1 MKDFLTKSRR
11 GFTLVELLI
20 VIIILGALSA
30 TMMLSSGDSVV
41 AAKANTIVANLSTVK
56 HAALLY
62 WASEPNPTIEDF
74 MQNAKDYLGDTAI
87 ENATTENATLNT
99 LLDNGKIKSTSWKGG
114 VVMIVGNISYR
125 VWSQL
130 DGNQENGI
138 WKAQCNFGP
147 EANTQHGVTGDP
159 DKEAI
164 RNKLTEMTSDAK
176 LLTEGLLPYN
186 ALHDK
191 NVNGDKDMY
200 KVAIRVK

>member
-1 MKDFLTKSRR
+1 MSLIRKRK

-30 TMMLSSGDSVV
+30 TMMLSSGDSVA

-62 WASEPNPTIEDF
+62 WASEPNPTIEGF
-74 MQNAKDYLGDTAI
+74 MKNAKDYIGDTAR

-99 LLDNGKIKSTSWKGG
+99 LLDNDEIKSTSWKGG

-130 DGNQENGI
+130 DKDKKENGI
-138 WKAQCNFGP
+138 WKAQCDFGP
-147 EANTQHGVTGDP
+147 EANTQHGVAGDP
-159 DKEAI
+159 DRDAI
-164 RNKLTEMTSDAK
+164 RSKLADMTPDAK
-176 LLTEGLLPYN
+176 LLTEGLMPYD
-186 ALHDK
+186 AEHDK
-191 NVNGDKDMY
+191 SSDGKTEMY
-200 KVAIRVK
+200 KVAIRIK

>member
-1 MKDFLTKSRR
+1 MSLIRKRK

-30 TMMLSSGDSVV
+30 TMMLSSGDSVA

-99 LLDNGKIKSTSWKGG
+99 LLDNSEIKSTSWKGG

-130 DGNQENGI
+130 EGGQENGI
-138 WKAQCNFGP
+138 WKAQCDFGP
-147 EANTQHGVTGDP
+147 EANTQHGVAGDP
-159 DKEAI
+159 DRDAI
-164 RNKLTEMTSDAK
+164 RSKLADMTPDAK
-176 LLTEGLLPYN
+176 LLTEGLMPYN
-186 ALHDK
+186 AAHDK
-191 NVNGDKDMY
+191 SSDGKTEMY
-200 KVAIRVK
+200 KVAIRIK